1 MISKI
6 FNSGAFFRY
15 QNMFIFA
22 LSLLNGLFA
31 YCQGPSGGFL
41 DGSVGKES
49 ACNAGD
55 VEDMDSIPGLEGSL
69 GGGK

>member
-1 MISKI
+1 MAYLHIAK
-6 FNSGAFFRY
+6 G
-15 QNMFIFA
+15 
-22 LSLLNGLFA
+22 LL
-31 YCQGPSGGFL
+31 GFL